1 MKKENTASR
10 LAQIMKEKNLRQI
23 DILNRTLPY
32 CQQYGVKMNKS
43 DISQYCSGKTE
54 PNQDKLFV
62 LGKALNVS
70 EAWLMGYD
78 VPMESSLSPKESSD
92 DKSLRTL
99 FDFINSHPDSI
110 GYLAI
115 LCKNERIE
123 KEYTEKSIAQKCNIT
138 LREYLDF
145 ENFYKNI
152 GIQKIGSILSFFD
165 FNMTFILGYLVG
177 ATGSRDEIVDIMVS
191 QATEKDKDNM
201 KYIASQMVK
210 MDSEKLNYFVELL
223 KHYLPEDETNTQN
236 TQKFT
241 KAMYDFHKIEH
252 KEEDET

>member
-10 LAQIMKEKNLRQI
+10 LAQIMKENNLRQI

-78 VPMESSLSPKESSD
+78 VPMESSLSKESSD
-92 DKSLRTL
+92 VKSVKALY
-99 FDFINSHPDSI
+99 DFINSHPDSI

-138 LREYLDF
+138 LKEYLDF
-145 ENFYKNI
+145 ENSYKDI
-152 GIQKIGSILSFFD
+152 GIQKISSILSFFD
-165 FNMTFILGYLVG
+165 FNMTYILGYLVG
-177 ATGSRDEIVDIMVS
+177 ATGSRDEFVDIMVS
-191 QATEKDKDNM
+191 QVSEKDKDNM
-201 KYIASQMVK
+201 KYIASKMVQ
-210 MDSEKLNYFVELL
+210 MDSEELNYLVELL
-223 KHYLPEDETNTQN
+223 KQNLSEDETN

-241 KAMYDFHKIEH
+241 KAIYDFHKMQN
-252 KEEDET
+252 KDET